1 MANLRILINRL
12 AEARDTAMGNPDFH
26 PSPPDP
32 QSWESLL
39 ALIRDADGQIPSQ
52 QLALLEEARLQYGDW
67 LRQIGHPELE
77 RANIDRFRWRA
88 IRICRSIS
96 VVDDCGAVPSNK
108 QAMFLRMLQQ
118 FVNREDRWPDEGELA
133 AMQARFA
140 GD

>member
-77 RANIDRFRWRA
+77 RAIIDNRNA
-88 IRICRSIS
+88 TAYPDGTPPKP
-96 VVDDCGAVPSNK
+96 VDICGAVPSNK
-108 QAMFLRMLQQ
+108 QATFLRMLQQ
-118 FVNREDRWPDEGELA
+118 FVNREDRWPDEGELSQ
-133 AMQARFA
+133 MQDLFS